1 MSGVGRFDV
10 FAIGYAIAVLC
21 VLGRLIWGGDCS
33 ANTFMGKMQ
42 DFLRQTELGFWK
54 FMFFMVLL
62 GIFLLLWVLPFLA

>member
-1 MSGVGRFDV
+1 MSGVGWF
-10 FAIGYAIAVLC
+10 FAAAIGYAVAVLC

-33 ANTFMGKMQ
+33 ANTFIGKMQ

-62 GIFLLLWVLPFLA
+62 GIFLLLWALPLLA